1 VLSDATFLL
10 NNLPEYSFQAGGW
23 LNYRMTGE
31 TSLEM
36 VANGEMA
43 SVSYLVDWIDLDL
56 GELGAAQ
63 SNIRLTGSLD
73 QPVIEAF
80 SLTTTSAEGLTVN
93 INGRLNL
100 YEANQDSESSE
111 NTLLVEAQ
119 GPSLSVLQRW
129 LGDLPFDPGAWRA
142 TGRLTGYRDN
152 LTLQDVLVESGTS
165 DTVEIRATG
174 AVGTIQR
181 DPQSDEDYLL
191 EDIQFR
197 LEAHA
202 LDSAALGT
210 LLQLDAIPPHQEV
223 TASVGVSGT
232 GKELSFSDGELVISA
247 SDLDARIGPL
257 SAVYRPGKPNP
268 LADLTAPVLV
278 ELSDVAALS
287 QYSSKPMPVL
297 GPLRLTGVLAQKGEV
312 FQLRDVLAVV
322 SEGDMKI
329 ETGGRIGNVTT
340 LSDVSLDG
348 KLQGVDARTLVATL
362 LPDFNYAE
370 PLGTLGGE
378 FKLREKQGSWALS
391 DLSLRGGTSKTPIE
405 FTVNGAVSDL
415 TGNISADLDA
425 QFRLDDSA
433 LIEALSGVAMNP
445 VSGSLV
451 ITTSPAQ
458 MQGTLRGQVGDTR
471 LTGNGLVALT
481 DKGIDNVK
489 LTIDTPNLYLQDFG
503 FSQAQ
508 DNTAENPTRDPGEP
522 TTGLEKLR
530 KQAPAF
536 PVDLAITVGQISG
549 QYSSIDSLQVRVTGQ
564 DNRYTLE
571 QFSAQ
576 YNQASTEIRGIID
589 LNPEPPALSLAGQA
603 SALPLGAL
611 LKDVGIDINVS
622 GALTVLGGVTLM
634 GDSSETLIENL
645 NGSVAFALENAV
657 IEGAAYDLLAT
668 DLLAWIYSG
677 AVAEKSTYLDCTMA
691 KFQLR
696 QGVASSDSLYIES
709 AKMLA
714 TGSAEFDLVRRRMD
728 LRITPLSKSRLV
740 QVPSELRIK
749 GKMSDPKVDISP
761 VAAAADATTAAL
773 MLIPSL
779 TLKLFGVGTS
789 SNKNQRP
796 CQANLGN

>member
-1 VLSDATFLL
+1 
-10 NNLPEYSFQAGGW
+10 
-23 LNYRMTGE
+23 
-31 TSLEM
+31 
-36 VANGEMA
+36 
-43 SVSYLVDWIDLDL
+43 
-56 GELGAAQ
+56 
-63 SNIRLTGSLD
+63 
-73 QPVIEAF
+73 
-80 SLTTTSAEGLTVN
+80 
-93 INGRLNL
+93 
-100 YEANQDSESSE
+100 
-111 NTLLVEAQ
+111 
-119 GPSLSVLQRW
+119 
-129 LGDLPFDPGAWRA
+129 
-142 TGRLTGYRDN
+142 
-152 LTLQDVLVESGTS
+152 
-165 DTVEIRATG
+165 
-174 AVGTIQR
+174 
-181 DPQSDEDYLL
+181 
-191 EDIQFR
+191 
-197 LEAHA
+197 
-202 LDSAALGT
+202 
-210 LLQLDAIPPHQEV
+210 
-223 TASVGVSGT
+223 
-232 GKELSFSDGELVISA
+232 
-247 SDLDARIGPL
+247 
-257 SAVYRPGKPNP
+257 
-268 LADLTAPVLV
+268 
-278 ELSDVAALS
+278 
-287 QYSSKPMPVL
+287 
-297 GPLRLTGVLAQKGEV
+297 
-312 FQLRDVLAVV
+312 
-322 SEGDMKI
+322 
-329 ETGGRIGNVTT
+329 
-340 LSDVSLDG
+340 
-348 KLQGVDARTLVATL
+348 
-362 LPDFNYAE
+362 
-370 PLGTLGGE
+370 
-378 FKLREKQGSWALS
+378 
-391 DLSLRGGTSKTPIE
+391 
-405 FTVNGAVSDL
+405 
-415 TGNISADLDA
+415 
-425 QFRLDDSA
+425 
-433 LIEALSGVAMNP
+433 
-445 VSGSLV
+445 
-451 ITTSPAQ
+451 
-458 MQGTLRGQVGDTR
+458 
-471 LTGNGLVALT
+471 
-481 DKGIDNVK
+481 
-489 LTIDTPNLYLQDFG
+489 
-503 FSQAQ
+503 
-508 DNTAENPTRDPGEP
+508 
-522 TTGLEKLR
+522 LEKLR